1 MDALSELLRVI
12 RLSGTAFIDAD
23 LYAPWAVET
32 PPPSAIATRLAPGAG
47 RIIPYHLVT
56 EGACHVTLKA
66 HTPVELAAG
75 QVIMFPHG
83 DVHVLASMPGL
94 TPLQITTD
102 AVVKL
107 THPDSIARVRYG
119 GNGARTRLI
128 CGFFACDEVLSEQL
142 VARLPRLM
150 HCKIG
155 ADSGAALLSRS
166 VETSQ
171 AAVQLGLGAVLGK
184 LSELLFVD
192 AIRAYVASMSQHE
205 GWLTGLRDRYVSR
218 GLALMYGRPGDDW
231 TVESLARTVG
241 ISRTALA
248 DHFVR
253 CTGMAPMQY
262 LSQWRLRVA
271 ADGLRHTDRAIKL
284 ISEAAGFGSTAA
296 FTRAF
301 RREFGVSPDQWRRNQ
316 HSRERAD
323 PQRR

>member
-32 PPPSAIATRLAPGAG
+32 PPPSAIAARLAPGAG

-56 EGACHVTLKA
+56 EGACHVRLKA
-66 HTPVELAAG
+66 HAPVELSAG

-102 AVVKL
+102 AVVRL
-107 THPDSIARVRYG
+107 TRPDSIARVRYG

-155 ADSGAALLSRS
+155 ADSGATLLSRS
-166 VETSQ
+166 VQTSR
-171 AAVQLGLGAVLGK
+171 AAAQLGLGAVLGK

-218 GLALMYGRPGDDW
+218 GLALIYGRPGDHW

-241 ISRTALA
+241 VSKTALA

-271 ADGLRHTDRAIKL
+271 ADGLRHTDRAIKR
-284 ISEAAGFGSTAA
+284 IAEAAGFGSTAA
-296 FTRAF
+296 FSRAF
-301 RREFGVSPDQWRRNQ
+301 RREFGVSPDRWRRDQ
-316 HSRERAD
+316 RIAARPG
-323 PQRR
+323 PQGR

>member
-23 LYAPWAVET
+23 LHAPWAVET

-47 RIIPYHLVT
+47 RIIPYHLIT
-56 EGACHVTLKA
+56 EGTCNVTLKA
-66 HTPVELAAG
+66 HTRVELAAG

-83 DVHVLASMPGL
+83 DVHILASMPGL
-94 TPLQITTD
+94 APLQITTD

-107 THPDSIARVRYG
+107 TRPDSIARVRYG

-166 VETSQ
+166 VQTSQ
-171 AAVQLGLGAVLGK
+171 AAAQLGLGAVLGK

-205 GWLTGLRDRYVSR
+205 RWLTGLRDRYVSR
-218 GLALMYGRPGDDW
+218 GLALMYGRPGDHW

-262 LSQWRLRVA
+262 LSLWRLRVA

-284 ISEAAGFGSTAA
+284 IAEAAGFGSTAA
-296 FTRAF
+296 FARAF
-301 RREFGVSPDQWRRNQ
+301 RREFGVSPDRWRRNHHGRQ
-316 HSRERAD
+316 RAD
-323 PQRR
+323 PRRR